1 MYSLRNIIKYS
12 VIAVALNIMCFNIA
26 SSAETQSGNY
36 MAIVDSQ
43 AILEKSTAMLKMRE
57 QLDKKAEEFKKE
69 SSKKEEYFKNK
80 FGELE
85 KQKSVLAKEAFDQKS
100 DALSQ
105 EFNDE
110 QKKIIEKRGV
120 LDKAYNEALQQLD
133 KVFTE
138 VVQDQAKKAGV
149 KVVLHKVQTIYSEE
163 SLDITSKVLEALNKK
178 LTSLNVKLD

>member
-1 MYSLRNIIKYS
+1 MKKIFVCS
-12 VIAVALNIMCFNIA
+12 VVALALNVFSLNLA
-26 SSAETQSGNY
+26 NSADAQSSNY
-36 MAIVDSQ
+36 IAIVDSQ
-43 AILEKSTAMLKMRE
+43 AILEKSTAMSKMRE

-80 FGELE
+80 FSELE

-138 VVQDQAKKAGV
+138 VVQEQAKKAGV
-149 KVVLHKVQTIYSEE
+149 KVVLHKMQTIYSEE

-178 LTSLNVKLD
+178 LTSLSVKLD